1 MIGEQLCDEKAQSIK
16 DLVEEAMKAP
26 PQKPKKNTKRKD
38 EASPSKVKAHEKLLP
53 LSLEGREKRGVW
65 ALWQELLWLPKRIS
79 ERKQFWNQERSRL
92 NTSISIYL
100 LSHVG
105 MCIL

>member
-1 MIGEQLCDEKAQSIK
+1 MIGEQLCDEKAQSIR

-26 PQKPKKNTKRKD
+26 PQKTKKNTKRKD
-38 EASPSKVKAHEKLLP
+38 QASPSKVKAHEKLLP
-53 LSLEGREKRGVW
+53 SSLEGREKRM
-65 ALWQELLWLPKRIS
+65 EIS
-79 ERKQFWNQERSRL
+79 KRKQFWNQERSHL